1 MKIYCINNQD
11 GYCKLTLGGSYNT
24 QENKGDYYYIYDDNG
39 EMKKYLKD
47 KFTNS
52 KELADSILD
61 MKMNPSNYYQPIEIA
76 LHINHNIE
84 QNQSTLGLILLNI
97 DEGINGIGNIY
108 EFLNLTPS
116 YGITIS
122 SSSRNA
128 DYNKTSNYV
137 QLGKSKGYMVTIKRG
152 TNSNVVDLAYRIQK
166 SIDEINKV
174 LIYKKK
180 EDKLVY
186 LIEHEPNGKQYYFR
200 TKLDESS
207 CEIHY
212 GKGTLVICD
221 TSRGEQYGVIC
232 GTEYISGAKYNQ
244 LKEFKPKTIIYN
256 IGVNDYDV

>member
-47 KFTNS
+47 KFTTS
-52 KELADSILD
+52 KELAESILD
-61 MKMNPSNYYQPIEIA
+61 MRNNPSNYYQPIEIA
-76 LHINHNIE
+76 LTISYKTE
-84 QNQSTLGLILLNI
+84 YNQSTLGLTLLNI

-122 SSSRNA
+122 SSSKNA
-128 DYNKTSNYV
+128 DYNKISNYV
-137 QLGKSKGYMVTIKRG
+137 QLGKAKGQMVTIKNG
-152 TNSNVVDLAYRIQK
+152 NNSNIVELAYKIQK
-166 SIDEINKV
+166 SIEEINKV

-186 LIEHEPNGKQYYFR
+186 LIEHEPNGKQYHF
-200 TKLDESS
+200 KSDEQLN
-207 CEIHY
+207 I
-212 GKGTLVICD
+212 TQLVHCD
-221 TSRGEQYGVIC
+221 TIKGLQYGVIV
-232 GTEYISGAKYNQ
+232 GTEYISGAKYSQ
-244 LKEFKPKTIIYN
+244 LKECRR
-256 IGVNDYDV
+256 V